1 MEAAV
6 TVREEG
12 NRDTPGTLQVYLNEN
27 VVTIQPEDSRTYKEH
42 PEIPME
48 MKSDGSHMTEQILQL
63 TLQIIYLLTGED
75 YMVVKKISG
84 DLATSTRHPT
94 EKPHPPSLIP
104 ERNSKKV
111 LEVINKIVELLTGEV
126 EDVSENVHHHDKD
139 HCDGDPCLL
148 DGCEAESLTLLPM
161 SEASNV
167 FVTQYTKIVDKERLL
182 IECKSQNNST
192 EKEASNGDC
201 RVLTLTNKQ
210 TDTVGTQRGHDFKS
224 HQGGQPEATK
234 GTQTEW
240 PSTYILMY
248 NTNALNIQTPV
259 TKINTAVKIF
269 DKKLANSFGQGT
281 HMNPSPTP
289 KSLTGRSSNQQIDSQ
304 EEWTCAECEK
314 IFACKSHLTKHQQM
328 HKEISSKTFSSFTN
342 LDGHQ
347 PEQRDNTCWV
357 DCNDSDSQ
365 DPSPQRTDNE
375 ERVCLSSDS
384 IKTFGGTSNLAE
396 CEVHIRDHQ
405 AGSYHNGEH
414 QVDNVEGFLDCGQN
428 VVFSSGL
435 DGHQI
440 VNQKKDCGKDFS
452 YKLDLVRHRKFHSG
466 EKRFLCSECGK
477 RFGLKSA
484 LMRHQMIHTG
494 EKPFACTMCGKRF
507 NQHSHYIRHQL
518 SHSGK
523 KPFTCVD
530 CSKSFIQ
537 KSDLVKHQKG
547 HKGIKLSCPVCRKEF
562 CSKMFLI
569 KHQKCHRESNRAV
582 CSECGKCF
590 TQKSALVV
598 HQRIHTGEKPFS
610 CNDCGK
616 LFNRKSLLVR
626 HQRIHTGEKPF
637 SCQECGKSFTRTTN
651 LVIHQRA
658 HLGEKP
664 YSCPKCAKSFNNN
677 ATLLKHQKT
686 HGEDMEV
693 L

>member
-6 TVREEG
+6 TV
-12 NRDTPGTLQVYLNEN
+12 YLNKN

-48 MKSDGSHMTEQILQL
+48 MKSDESHMTEQILQL

-84 DLATSTRHPT
+84 DIATSTRRPN
-94 EKPHPPSLIP
+94 EKPHPPSRIP

-111 LEVINKIVELLTGEV
+111 LEVINKMAALLTREA
-126 EDVSENVHHHDKD
+126 EDVSENVHHHDGD
-139 HCDGDPCLL
+139 RCDGDPRSL
-148 DGCEAESLTLLPM
+148 DDCEPGSLTLLPI

-167 FVTQYTKIVDKERLL
+167 FVRRYTKIFDKEGLL
-182 IECKSQNNST
+182 IECKSQNNTTEAAAST
-192 EKEASNGDC
+192 GNC
-201 RVLTLTNKQ
+201 RGLTLTNKQ
-210 TDTVGTQRGHDFKS
+210 TDTVGTQSGHDLNS
-224 HQGGQPEATK
+224 RQGGQPEATK

-259 TKINTAVKIF
+259 TEINTAVKAF
-269 DKKLANSFGQGT
+269 DKKLANFLGQET
-281 HMNPSPTP
+281 RMNPSPTP
-289 KSLTGRSSNQQIDSQ
+289 KSLTGRSSNPQ
-304 EEWTCAECEK
+304 WTCVDCEK
-314 IFACKSHLTKHQQM
+314 TFACKSHLTKHQQM

-347 PEQRDNTCWV
+347 RDNTCWV
-357 DCNDSDSQ
+357 DSIDSDSQ
-365 DPSPQRTDNE
+365 DPSSQRTHNE
-375 ERVCLSSDS
+375 ERVGPSSDS
-384 IKTFGGTSNLAE
+384 IKNVGGTSNLAE
-396 CEVHIRDHQ
+396 REVDIRDRQ
-405 AGSYHNGEH
+405 AGSSHNGER
-414 QVDNVEGFLDCGQN
+414 QVDNSEGFLDCGQN
-428 VVFSSGL
+428 LVCSSGL
-435 DGHQI
+435 DDGHQL
-440 VNQKKDCGKDFS
+440 VNQEDRGKDFS
-452 YKLDLVRHRKFHSG
+452 YKLDRKIHSG
-466 EKRFLCSECGK
+466 EKLFLCSECGK
-477 RFGLKSA
+477 RFSLKSA
-484 LMRHQMIHTG
+484 LLRHQMIHTG
-494 EKPFACTMCGKRF
+494 EKPFACTMCGKCF

-530 CSKSFIQ
+530 CGKSFIQ
-537 KSDLVKHQKG
+537 KSDLVKHQQG

-562 CSKMFLI
+562 CSKMFLV
-569 KHQKCHRESNRAV
+569 KHQKSHRESNRAV
-582 CSECGKCF
+582 CPECGKGF
-590 TQKSALVV
+590 SQKSALVA

-626 HQRIHTGEKPF
+626 HRRIHTGEKPF
-637 SCQECGKSFTRTTN
+637 SCRECGKSFTRTTN
-651 LVIHQRA
+651 LITHQRA

-664 YSCPKCAKSFNNN
+664 YSCSKCAKSFNNN

-686 HGEDMEV
+686 HGEGIEI